1 MDCQGRSRGY
11 VAHPPSIAL
20 KSSCLCSEQ
29 QQEPNRPAI
38 PQQKCSPC
46 LPVHPPIVSQ
56 PADAFSS
63 RWPPV
68 RQPADASTPLVWHSL
83 VEPYSSAPR
92 GHAVAHGSILP
103 LGSPPCALQGLP
115 FVSLQMPLL
124 PMHWSAPL
132 KLVWNGP
139 ACSLLPLAPPP
150 VHTAGLAIFACVPT
164 TLGVGQALVL
174 TSRGNTA
181 VALLLLVGTN
191 LLGVASMPPMIK
203 CESLGRRRAGSVPLG
218 RVGTLVGSHG
228 CRWQPE
234 GLPAV
239 ATDGAMA
246 AVSSLPECHLH

>member
-1 MDCQGRSRGY
+1 MAASSPWAPPRVPCRASRSSASR
-11 VAHPPSIAL
+11 
-20 KSSCLCSEQ
+20 CLC
-29 QQEPNRPAI
+29 
-38 PQQKCSPC
+38 CPC
-46 LPVHPPIVSQ
+46 TGVLLSSLEWTHSQ
-56 PADAFSS
+56 P
-63 RWPPV
+63 PP
-68 RQPADASTPLVWHSL
+68 T
-83 VEPYSSAPR
+83 
-92 GHAVAHGSILP
+92 G
-103 LGSPPCALQGLP
+103 
-115 FVSLQMPLL
+115 
-124 PMHWSAPL
+124 
-132 KLVWNGP
+132 
-139 ACSLLPLAPPP
+139 PPP